1 MRVAYSLKLLVWNN
15 PIQMRVLSTRKG
27 SEGILSF
34 DFGLVTKNN
43 KGDSHWGGNLAVYRK
58 LINTS

>member
-1 MRVAYSLKLLVWNN
+1 
-15 PIQMRVLSTRKG
+15 MRVLSTRKG